1 MLCGN
6 PRLPVRSC
14 IIAMAQAITSASLA
28 RALFLS
34 ACATVLKQLRT
45 TRDAAV
51 SVFDS
56 KPLAKAGVTARVAVR
71 SGMKKTTISQ
81 QGLQGN
87 KQRSKKGSRKSAPVP
102 APLVQRGMTAGAIG
116 VSPTVNPKSVQ
127 NMVGD
132 ASTGKASDVA
142 HAKEEGAYHE
152 GVAGEGRVDSS
163 KAETDSG
170 VVKNEAVVR
179 NGDVAKGDKGVIS
192 TVEQF
197 GVDSP
202 PEREPPGTAEAAVKL
217 ATEIAARVA
226 FPDVMTAEQ
235 VQAIVEEDERAWE
248 QARSTERQETTKAED
263 GWSEVGGGTSSGS
276 RGRDI
281 VYNGRGS
288 GGVLSLQN
296 VHAASRG
303 GASQAPPRAC
313 SPGSDPATTTSASS
327 SDGSEGNEERKPNGN
342 QINIPRPMPSQHRG
356 RENETKDG
364 RAVATGRAGNRPVTR
379 TVKGGGG
386 TVSRASGAEGNK
398 AKSLQT
404 RGGGSSSVRGSGG
417 SVQIRS
423 VRPQPVRGSQVHL
436 RAHSIHLDAASSRH
450 TRPSYAGNGRAN
462 SAPQLTQ
469 RPSGGGGKVRK
480 SPGQQVQKVLRAVP
494 GGESGRGKNA
504 SPWKVLPSLSVENP
518 SDKVTQRSVPSE
530 SRLVDSAAAEGEKL
544 SKEYVGVVEKE
555 AGSEA
560 TEEGGE
566 TEAAAVEMTAPV
578 AWTNSPSHPLG
589 MKVEQQPLPPAS
601 QPPRPPPS
609 HQPHWERQQIRQ
621 QQQQQQLYYHEQH
634 QQMMTMPPAPS
645 MQQQQQEQVVGGHSH
660 HFSTQ
665 SVPPHQG
672 PYEQQYPH
680 QHEIMMPQYLPPP
693 ADDMFPP
700 PPSSTINAAAGVA
713 PPLTVVTAP
722 IMYPPH
728 ANIHASS
735 PSSVLSP
742 GEDGIGGEARF
753 HSREGSYDSAGG
765 EDGGSGSAL
774 VPGTAGY
781 LPDAAPVIAPAAP
794 MVLISPPQQQQHQ
807 PSMEGVNVVA
817 GQYVGS
823 HGVGY
828 GLTSTVG
835 DEATEALIGMLCW
848 QVEYYFSVE
857 NLIKDSY
864 LRGLMDA
871 DGYVAVSQVRVFSVL
886 GRIL

>member
-1 MLCGN
+1 
-6 PRLPVRSC
+6 
-14 IIAMAQAITSASLA
+14 MAQAITSASLA

-34 ACATVLKQLRT
+34 ACAIVLKQLLT
-45 TRDAAV
+45 TRDTAM
-51 SVFDS
+51 SVFDNR
-56 KPLAKAGVTARVAVR
+56 PLAKAGVSVR
-71 SGMKKTTISQ
+71 SGARKTTSGQ
-81 QGLQGN
+81 QGPQGN
-87 KQRSKKGSRKSAPVP
+87 KQRSKKGSRKGAPVS
-102 APLVQRGMTAGAIG
+102 APLVQQVMSAGAIG
-116 VSPTVNPKSVQ
+116 VSPPANPEPVQ
-127 NMVGD
+127 SMVGD
-132 ASTGKASDVA
+132 ASAGKEAADVA
-142 HAKEEGAYHE
+142 HAKEEGADDE
-152 GVAGEGRVDSS
+152 GVAGEGAVDSL
-163 KAETDSG
+163 KADADSG

-179 NGDVAKGDKGVIS
+179 DGDVSKEGHKGDVS
-192 TVEQF
+192 AVEQI
-197 GVDSP
+197 GVEILSASSPTVDSP
-202 PEREPPGTAEAAVKL
+202 PERKTPETADAAVKL
-217 ATEIAARVA
+217 ATEIAAGVA

-248 QARSTERQETTKAED
+248 QARSTERQEANKADD
-263 GWSEVGGGTSSGS
+263 GWSEVGGGTSGGS
-276 RGRDI
+276 RGHGN

-342 QINIPRPMPSQHRG
+342 QINMPRGQHRG
-356 RENETKDG
+356 RENEAKDG
-364 RAVATGRAGNRPVTR
+364 RAVATGRAGNRPATR
-379 TVKGGGG
+379 TIKGGG

-398 AKSLQT
+398 VRSLPT
-404 RGGGSSSVRGSGG
+404 SGGGGGGGSSSVRGSGG
-417 SVQIRS
+417 SVQMRS

-436 RAHSIHLDAASSRH
+436 RAHSIHLDAASSRP
-450 TRPSYAGNGRAN
+450 TRPSYSGTGRAN

-469 RPSGGGGKVRK
+469 RPSGGSGGGGKVRK

-494 GGESGRGKNA
+494 SSDSGRGRNA

-530 SRLVDSAAAEGEKL
+530 PRLMDSAAAEGEKL
-544 SKEYVGVVEKE
+544 SKDGVDVMEKE

-560 TEEGGE
+560 AEEGGE
-566 TEAAAVEMTAPV
+566 TEAAAAEVTAPV
-578 AWTNSPSHPLG
+578 AWTNSPSHPLE
-589 MKVEQQPLPPAS
+589 MKAEQRPLPPAS

-621 QQQQQQLYYHEQH
+621 QQQQQLYYHHHEQH

-645 MQQQQQEQVVGGHSH
+645 IQQHQQQVAGGHSH

-665 SVPPHQG
+665 SVPPHQA
-672 PYEQQYPH
+672 PYEHQYPH

-700 PPSSTINAAAGVA
+700 PPSSTINAAVGAA

-728 ANIHASS
+728 ANIHTSS

-742 GEDGIGGEARF
+742 GEDGISGEARF

-765 EDGGSGSAL
+765 EDGGGSSSL
-774 VPGTAGY
+774 VTGTAGY
-781 LPDAAPVIAPAAP
+781 LPDAAAVIAPAAP
-794 MVLISPPQQQQHQ
+794 MVLIPPPQQQQQQ
-807 PSMEGVNVVA
+807 PSLEGVNVVG

-823 HGVGY
+823 HGAGY
-828 GLTSTVG
+828 GLTSAVG
-835 DEATEALIGMLCW
+835 DEATEALIGTLCW

-871 DGYVAVSQVRVFSVL
+871 DGYVAVSQVR
-886 GRIL
+886 GAR